1 MKDRGRGT
9 TDGAGH
15 HEPVARG
22 KEGAEPVA
30 IRHEDKHRYFN
41 DSRIGGVETAE
52 FASGAVNWR
61 KTGAES
67 VAVPQRLQDD

>member
-22 KEGAEPVA
+22 KEGAGPVA
-30 IRHEDKHRYFN
+30 VRREDKPRYFT
-41 DSRIGGVETAE
+41 DSRVGGAE
-52 FASGAVNWR
+52 IAGFASGAVNWR
-61 KTGAES
+61 ETAVGF
-67 VAVPQRLQDD
+67 VIVPQRLQDD